1 MLSPDILHPS
11 NIGGASGCRPLG
23 TVSVSGLI
31 RSLISH
37 YPDSFSSTSKKL
49 SLRDLKRKVPR
60 GAISKGEGFS
70 RPSTKDEEDVEVLEE
85 IALTR
90 KAKRP
95 GTASSK
101 SPQKLAV
108 GGDESTETDKEVKP
122 QGSEGPDYNHFVHIR
137 KILEGGPYH
146 INPEVFDMIPPHLQR
161 EMGGGRAT
169 SERMSLVRLILPTRK
184 WK

>member
-1 MLSPDILHPS
+1 MSSPDILHPS
-11 NIGGASGCRPLG
+11 NIGGASGCGPLG

-31 RSLISH
+31 QSLISH
-37 YPDSFSSTSKKL
+37 YPRLSLIGVSHSLSLCRSVVKCISKKL

-108 GGDESTETDKEVKP
+108 GGDESTKTDKEVKP

-137 KILEGGPYH
+137 KILEEGPYH

-161 EMGGGRAT
+161 ALTTVDT
-169 SERMSLVRLILPTRK
+169 S
-184 WK
+184 